1 MGDMMDRRRAL
12 TVMGGLMLCPLCAA
26 ESFSAETHWSY
37 EGATGPDKWG
47 DLDPASRLCSLGSQ
61 QSPLDIG
68 ATIKAQLSPL
78 QIAWAKQGDTIVNNG
93 HTIQVNYAP
102 GSTLTVGADEYNLLQ
117 FHFHQPSEH
126 TIGGKIFAMEAHFV
140 HRNDAGV
147 FAVVGV
153 LMTTGK
159 PNAAFAKLVATMPT
173 AENAQA
179 KADAGIDPNG
189 LLPAERD
196 YYFYQGSLTTPPCSE
211 VVNWLLLT
219 NPIEVATADMAAFAK
234 LYPINAR
241 PVQKSNRRFVLRS
254 G

>member
-1 MGDMMDRRRAL
+1 MDRRRAL
-12 TVMGGLMLCPLCAA
+12 AMMGGLMLCPLCAA
-26 ESFSAETHWSY
+26 ESLSAETHWNY

-47 DLDPASRLCSLGSQ
+47 DLDPANKVCSLGSQ
-61 QSPLDIG
+61 ESPLDIV
-68 ATIKAQLSPL
+68 APIKAQLSPL

-93 HTIQVNYAP
+93 HTIEVNYAP
-102 GSTLTVGADEYNLLQ
+102 GSTLTVGADMYTLLQ
-117 FHFHQPSEH
+117 FHFHHPSEH
-126 TIGGKIFAMEAHFV
+126 TIDGKSFPMEAHFV

-147 FAVVGV
+147 LAVIGV

-159 PNAAFAKLVATMPT
+159 PNAAFGNLVATMPT

-189 LLPAERD
+189 LLPAKRD
-196 YYFYQGSLTTPPCSE
+196 YYFYEGSLTTPPCSE

-219 NPIEVATADMAAFAK
+219 DPIEVDTADVASFAK
-234 LYPINAR
+234 LYPMNAR